1 MYHVIMPDLNYSQNR
16 MIIESTR
23 WLEPM
28 YVKVR
33 MSILF
38 GVTTREA
45 ISRDPVNSVLALRMN
60 HEIRGSLQTAQST
73 PLLCPDEEEG
83 NQADEWFKK
92 PSSPSKNAWGW
103 NGDQLRLISSPGGR
117 RLDPVLASAW
127 RRKDEVVRA
136 RASFEHFSD
145 ITTDEHHHLPQP
157 SNSSVRHAANRQ
169 DRNQRHRLVR
179 LFSRYA
185 PAALL
190 RCSGHAVSCLLNRLN
205 RPAPTSLLRTRCLA
219 LFRARI

>member
-1 MYHVIMPDLNYSQNR
+1 MR
-16 MIIESTR
+16 
-23 WLEPM
+23 LEAPCKQRNPPP
-28 YVKVR
+28 YFVR
-33 MSILF
+33 MKKKEIKQTSGSRSRLLRAKML
-38 GVTTREA
+38 GVGMAT
-45 ISRDPVNSVLALRMN
+45 
-60 HEIRGSLQTAQST
+60 
-73 PLLCPDEEEG
+73 
-83 NQADEWFKK
+83 
-92 PSSPSKNAWGW
+92 SS
-103 NGDQLRLISSPGGR
+103 DRFLSPGER